1 MTTKLSRTTVRN
13 SALSANSKTS
23 TILNQVDRLAWL
35 LDNSIYIPII
45 NYRIGLD
52 ALIGLIPGLG
62 DAAGLVVSS
71 FIVLQAMRLGAPR
84 AILGRMVLNIVI
96 EAVVGL
102 IPVVGD
108 FFDATFKANVRNVR
122 LLRLAFAD
130 PTNSRVINQASGK
143 GIIAAVLAGLTGLI
157 VLIGGAGVALFWS
170 VISLINR

>member
-35 LDNSIYIPII
+35 LDNSIHIPLI

-62 DAAGLVVSS
+62 DAAGLIVSS
-71 FIVLQAMRLGAPR
+71 FIVLQAIRLRAPR
-84 AILGRMVLNIVI
+84 AILLRMVFNIVM
-96 EAVVGL
+96 EALVGL
-102 IPVVGD
+102 IPVLGD
-108 FFDATFKANVRNVR
+108 LFDATFKANARNVR
-122 LLRLAFAD
+122 LLRLTLEEPA
-130 PTNSRVINQASGK
+130 NSRAINAASGK
-143 GIIAAVLAGLTGLI
+143 GVITAVLAGLTGLI